1 MRVLAVIIVIL
12 ATLQACTIPSRT
24 IDDTTS
30 MRSFDAVNHALA
42 DERVRVIFRDGTEKN
57 GWLGEINAES
67 AHFYVLGDQY
77 SVTISTGEIHGL
89 KERRGFPFLMIV
101 GGLVAAGGAA
111 MELTLLPRLIGDD
124 DSVFF
129 GGYTL
134 IPAGVAIMLIGY
146 RVSQPDVIY
155 EIDHEHL
162 GI

>member
-1 MRVLAVIIVIL
+1 MRTLAIILVIL

-30 MRSFDAVNHALA
+30 MRSFDAVNYALA

-67 AHFYVLGDQY
+67 AHFYELGDQY
-77 SVTISTGEIHGL
+77 SVTISTGEISAI
-89 KERRGFPFLMIV
+89 KERRGFPFLMIA
-101 GGLVAAGGAA
+101 GGIVAAGGAA
-111 MELTLLPRLIGDD
+111 VELGIMPRLIGDD
-124 DSVFF
+124 DSVLF

-134 IPAGVAIMLIGY
+134 IPTGVAIMLIGY
-146 RVSQPDVIY
+146 RVSQPDLIY

-162 GI
+162 GL